1 MFLGSAQVKHTF
13 PAGWEWKSLLC
24 VCFVCELKVRACLPC
39 VRQNNWTSR
48 GGAPWAGLSL
58 PLNAASFSWNNN
70 TDAHQVGLEQVLRS
84 KKYLILISNL
94 LDLLL
99 ESRIKRSLCI
109 EATHG
114 DVFVSEIFLLSSDP
128 TCKTLSGLNPGV
140 KGENLQVF
148 KCWVL
153 DWNNFEAFAEGSSS
167 SLSFISAFFNFLQY
181 IWGEKSL
188 IANLESTPKK

>member
-1 MFLGSAQVKHTF
+1 MFRGSAQVKHTF
-13 PAGWEWKSLLC
+13 PARWEWKSLLC

-109 EATHG
+109 EATQG

-128 TCKTLSGLNPGV
+128 TCKTLSGLNTQVRICKCSSVEFWIGTTLKPLQRAQV
-140 KGENLQVF
+140 PVNLSYPPF
-148 KCWVL
+148 SIL
-153 DWNNFEAFAEGSSS
+153 
-167 SLSFISAFFNFLQY
+167 FNTF
-181 IWGEKSL
+181 
-188 IANLESTPKK
+188 